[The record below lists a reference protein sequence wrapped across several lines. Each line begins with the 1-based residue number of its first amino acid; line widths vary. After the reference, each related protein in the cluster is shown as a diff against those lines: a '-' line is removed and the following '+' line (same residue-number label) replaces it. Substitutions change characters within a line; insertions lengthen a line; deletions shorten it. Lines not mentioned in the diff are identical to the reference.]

1 MVLVI
6 EIFGYM
12 HIKYLNANGAVM
24 KKRLMILSNSKDPYI
39 NHAIE
44 EILFTTFVDYEQ
56 ILFLWVNEPSVVFGR
71 NQNPWHE
78 IDVRFAE
85 EAGIHLLRRIS
96 GGGTVF
102 HDEGNLNYAFI
113 EHHSIYDENAHFE
126 MISEAIQK
134 FGLEVKV
141 TARKDITLEGKKI
154 SGSAFFLKGMR
165 RLHHGTLLV
174 DVDLDRLWKSLKV
187 NDEVYKARFSIGR
200 TIPSVPSPV
209 INLAQVNPKLKVSDI
224 TNAIVDEY
232 YKRNE
237 YDVELQSID
246 DVIKAHEP
254 AYETIRARHASW
266 EWVFGETPSFSFR
279 SEDGMEY
286 QIVNGAVTPTGNIN
300 SILTTQVI
308 CDRN

>member
-1 MVLVI
+1 MMLVI

-12 HIKYLNANGAVM
+12 HIKYLRVNGAVM
-24 KKRLMILSNSKDPYI
+24 KKRLMILSNSKEPYT

-78 IDVRFAE
+78 IDVKFAE

-113 EHHSIYDENAHFE
+113 EHHSIYDEDAHFKL
-126 MISEAIQK
+126 ITEAIK
-134 FGLEVKV
+134 TFDLDIEV
-141 TARKDITLEGKKI
+141 TARKDLTLNGKKI
-154 SGSAFFLKGMR
+154 SGSAFYLKGLR
-165 RLHHGTLLV
+165 RLHHGTILV
-174 DVDLDRLWKSLKV
+174 DVDLEKLWKSLKV
-187 NDEVYKARFSIGR
+187 KDESYKQRFSIGR

-209 INLAQVNPKLKVSDI
+209 VNLSEVNPKLKVSDI
-224 TNAIVDEY
+224 TNAIIDTY
-232 YKRNE
+232 YKKNE
-237 YDVELQSID
+237 YEVDLLRIE

-254 AYETIRARHASW
+254 AYQTIKARHASW
-266 EWVFGETPSFSFR
+266 EWIFGETPSFSYR
-279 SEDGMEY
+279 SEDGVEY

-300 SILTTQVI
+300 SIF
-308 CDRN
+308 

>member
-1 MVLVI
+1 MMLVI

-12 HIKYLNANGAVM
+12 HIKYLRVNGAVM
-24 KKRLMILSNSKDPYI
+24 KKRLMILSNSKEPYT

-78 IDVRFAE
+78 IDVKFAE
-85 EAGIHLLRRIS
+85 KTGIHLLRRIS

-113 EHHSIYDENAHFE
+113 EHHSIYDESAHFQL
-126 MISEAIQK
+126 IREAIKK
-134 FGLEVKV
+134 FDLEVEV
-141 TARKDITLEGKKI
+141 TARKDLTLKDKKI
-154 SGSAFFLKGMR
+154 SGSAFFLKGLR

-174 DVDLDRLWKSLKV
+174 NTDLETLWKSLKV
-187 NDEVYKARFSIGR
+187 KDEGYKQRFSLGR

-209 INLAQVNPKLKVSDI
+209 VNLSQYNPGLKVSDI
-224 TNAIVDEY
+224 TNAIVDVY
-232 YKRNE
+232 YKQND
-237 YDVELQSID
+237 YNVETLSID
-246 DVIKAHEP
+246 DVINAHEP
-254 AYETIRARHASW
+254 TFNTIRTRHASW
-266 EWVFGETPSFSFR
+266 QWIFGETPNFAYR
-279 SEDGMEY
+279 GEDGTEY

-300 SILTTQVI
+300 SIF
-308 CDRN
+308 

>member
-12 HIKYLNANGAVM
+12 HIKYLRVNGAVM
-24 KKRLMILSNSKDPYI
+24 KKRLMILSNSKEPYT

-78 IDVRFAE
+78 IDVKFAE

-113 EHHSIYDENAHFE
+113 EHHSIYDEDVHFKL
-126 MISEAIQK
+126 ITEAIK
-134 FGLEVKV
+134 TFDLDVEV
-141 TARKDITLEGKKI
+141 TARKDLTLSGKKI
-154 SGSAFFLKGMR
+154 SGSAFYLKGLR
-165 RLHHGTLLV
+165 RLHHGTILV
-174 DVDLDRLWKSLKV
+174 DVDLEKLWKSLKV
-187 NDEVYKARFSIGR
+187 KDESYKQRFSIGR
-200 TIPSVPSPV
+200 TIPSVSSPV
-209 INLAQVNPKLKVSDI
+209 VNLAQVNPKLKVSDI
-224 TNAIVDEY
+224 TNAIIDAY
-232 YKRNE
+232 YKKNE
-237 YDVELQSID
+237 YEVDLLSIE

-254 AYETIRARHASW
+254 AYQTIKARHASW
-266 EWVFGETPSFSFR
+266 EWIFGETPSFSYR
-279 SEDGMEY
+279 SEDGVEY

-300 SILTTQVI
+300 SIF
-308 CDRN
+308 